1 MNQGFLTG
9 MDGIFNEKNENEKDD
24 CVDDKEVTNLNNPKQ
39 NLRRQK

>member
-24 CVDDKEVTNLNNPKQ
+24 CVEVTNLNDPKQ
-39 NLRRQK
+39 NLRRQKQIK